1 MNNKKVLFFIVGVVL
16 IFTIPFFL
24 LNKNIKTLEEENKLL
39 EDEINSLEK
48 DKQDH
53 KNEVEVVE
61 VEKNNDES
69 SEEENNS
76 QEENNDES
84 DKILNFSNTFVDLM
98 FNRLNKEKINELKN
112 LTEDEATKY
121 LESKGY
127 FKPVDDNS
135 DIPESTVEEV
145 KVYTRDLN
153 ENTKDAVIV
162 YGTSVEDDEVINY
175 GIYHLEIQIKD
186 NGEVVATKMYGDN
199 PLMNPDIELFFGK
212 EAVDQ

>member
-61 VEKNNDES
+61 VDKNNDES
-69 SEEENNS
+69 SE
-76 QEENNDES
+76 EENNDES

>member
-1 MNNKKVLFFIVGVVL
+1 SSENDKIEHK
-16 IFTIPFFL
+16 
-24 LNKNIKTLEEENKLL
+24 NKL
-39 EDEINSLEK
+39 
-48 DKQDH
+48 Q
-53 KNEVEVVE
+53 VVE
-61 VEKNNDES
+61 VEKNNDER

-76 QEENNDES
+76 QEENNDDS
-84 DKILNFSNTFVDLM
+84 DKILNFSNTFVVLM
-98 FNRLNKEKINELKN
+98 FNRLNKDEINELKN
-112 LTEDEATKY
+112 LTEDEATNY

-127 FKPVDDNS
+127 FKTVDDNSDIPES

-153 ENTKDAVIV
+153 ENTKDIVIV
-162 YGTSVEDDEVINY
+162 YGTSIEDDEVINY
-175 GIYHLEIQIKD
+175 GIYHLEIEIKD